1 MITLA
6 LSLVASVLWG
16 LSDFLGGV
24 AARRMRVLRTTAV
37 SYVGAVAVLVLA
49 ALVVPGVWSQAALA
63 TGTVA
68 GVATMVGFLTFYAAF
83 AAGSMGVVSAEVAV
97 LQSVV
102 PIVVAVSV
110 GGERLALVGWVG
122 VGLAVLAGVLL
133 GLGGH
138 DGSRPGRAA
147 LTFGAVSGVAFGVAV
162 VSLDA
167 APSGAGVL
175 PATVE
180 AVVGLL
186 LLGALLLATRLSSHA
201 ARASAALDAGAAP
214 TGERAGGL
222 ALCSGVVLG
231 LANALLLLALQRGA
245 LAVVAVVI
253 ALYPI
258 GTTILARVVLHE
270 RLHTRQVLGIGLAL
284 VACALLALS

>member
-1 MITLA
+1 MIALG
-6 LSLVASVLWG
+6 LSLVSSVLWG

-24 AARRMRVLRTTAV
+24 AARRMGVLRTTTV
-37 SYVGAVAVLVLA
+37 SYLGAVGVLLLA
-49 ALVVPGVWSQAALA
+49 ALVAPGSWSTAALA

-68 GVATMVGFLTFYAAF
+68 GLATMVGFLTFYAAL

-102 PIVVAVSV
+102 PIAVAVSI
-110 GGERLALVGWVG
+110 GGERLTTVGWVG
-122 VGLAVLAGVLL
+122 VALAVLAGVLL
-133 GLGGH
+133 GVGSGGTGRV
-138 DGSRPGRAA
+138 GSAA

-167 APSGAGVL
+167 APSAAGVL

-180 AVVGLL
+180 AVVGLV
-186 LLGALLLATRLSSHA
+186 LLGALTSAVRLSRRA
-201 ARASAALDAGAAP
+201 QRASDVLDGGAAP
-214 TGERAGGL
+214 DGGGATGL
-222 ALCSGVVLG
+222 AVWSGVVLG
-231 LANALLLLALQRGA
+231 LANALLLLALQHGA

-258 GTTILARVVLHE
+258 GTTVLARVVLHE
-270 RLHTRQVLGIGLAL
+270 RLHGRQLTGIGLAL
-284 VACALLALS
+284 VSCALLALS

>member
-1 MITLA
+1 MITLG

-24 AARRMRVLRTTAV
+24 AARRTRVLRTTAV
-37 SYVGAVAVLVLA
+37 SYVGATAVLLLA
-49 ALVVPGVWSQAALA
+49 ALVVPGVWSDAALA

-102 PIVVAVSV
+102 PIAVAVSV
-110 GGERLALVGWVG
+110 GGERLAFVGWVG

-133 GLGGH
+133 GLGG
-138 DGSRPGRAA
+138 GEGGRVSSTA

-167 APSGAGVL
+167 APSAAGVL
-175 PATVE
+175 PAAVE
-180 AVVGLL
+180 TVVGLV
-186 LLGALLLATRLSSHA
+186 LLGALLLAVRRSGHA
-201 ARASAALDAGAAP
+201 ARAASVLDGGGAPAG
-214 TGERAGGL
+214 GRATGL
-222 ALCSGVVLG
+222 ALWSGVVLG

-258 GTTILARVVLHE
+258 GTTVLARVVLHE
-270 RLHTRQVLGIGLAL
+270 RLHARQLIGIGLAL
-284 VACALLALS
+284 VACTLLALS